1 MNLGVLDEQPGLS
14 ARPVHQRLLD
24 QALAALDRVS
34 AQHWRQ
40 GPGARFSK
48 KDFSPGQMHV
58 LMLLRE
64 GGPLTVGQLT
74 EMLGVSM
81 PSVSSLLDRLEEHG
95 LVARQRDSSDRR
107 LVHVVLTQ
115 TGDADAEE
123 AAGFRRAAAQQVL
136 AQFEE
141 DELEALLKVL
151 AATER
156 TISCLDGRP

>member
-1 MNLGVLDEQPGLS
+1 MNSEALGEQPALT

-24 QALAALDRVS
+24 EALAALDRLS

-48 KDFSPGQMHV
+48 RDFSPGQMRV

-64 GGPLTVGQLT
+64 AGPLTVGQLT

-95 LVARQRDSSDRR
+95 LVARRRDGGDRR
-107 LVHVVLTQ
+107 LVHVGLTE

-136 AQFEE
+136 ARFEE

-156 TISCLDGRP
+156 TISCLDRKP